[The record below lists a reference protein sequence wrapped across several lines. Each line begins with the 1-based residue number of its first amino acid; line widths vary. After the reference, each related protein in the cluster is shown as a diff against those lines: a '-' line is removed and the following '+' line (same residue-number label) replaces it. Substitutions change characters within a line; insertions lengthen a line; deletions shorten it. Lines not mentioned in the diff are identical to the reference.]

1 MSYKPITQILKELA
15 ALANF
20 FFFLKMKSQNLTIET
35 SKISELFM
43 KKEAKSTLTLSLK
56 GSFQRTS
63 SCDKFLNIPRNLRR
77 RLTCGPTHWA
87 WIITIITTA
96 NKQTHK
102 HTHEQMQTTWPD
114 TYSHEHITTH
124 SHLPTHVHKHTKP
137 THVHMARHTHACMHA
152 HSTHMYRYI
161 HIHRHILTQ
170 SIVVNASYHSNHSI
184 LPANLW
190 GKHYY

>member
-1 MSYKPITQILKELA
+1 
-15 ALANF
+15 
-20 FFFLKMKSQNLTIET
+20 
-35 SKISELFM
+35 M

-102 HTHEQMQTTWPD
+102 HMHKQMQTTWPD
-114 TYSHEHITTH
+114 TYTHGHITTH
-124 SHLPTHVHKHTKP
+124 SHLHTHVHKPTKP
-137 THVHMARHTHACMHA
+137 THVHVARHTHACMHA
-152 HSTHMYRYI
+152 HKYTYVQKHTH
-161 HIHRHILTQ
+161 TQ
-170 SIVVNASYHSNHSI
+170 AHSNTKHCCQCFIPLQSLNPPSKSMRQTLLLI
-184 LPANLW
+184 LFLRW
-190 GKHYY
+190 GNWTYKDIK